1 MVNLVP
7 VTALYAALNALLN
20 VALASR
26 IVRLRAKHGVSLGT
40 GESQELLQAVR
51 VHGNNAEFVPL
62 ALLMILICELSNAK
76 SLPLHTLGGILFLS
90 RIAHALG
97 IPIRPPNS
105 LRASG
110 VVGTWGVI
118 VFASAYAL
126 FLRYATGIE

>member
-26 IVRLRAKHGVSLGT
+26 IVRLRTKHRVSLGT
-40 GESQELLQAVR
+40 GESKELLQAVR

-62 ALLMILICELSNAK
+62 ALIMILVCELSGGNT
-76 SLPLHTLGGILFLS
+76 LPLHTLGGILFLS
-90 RIAHALG
+90 RISHAIG
-97 IPIRPPNS
+97 IPIRPPNA

-110 VVGTWGVI
+110 VAGTWGVI

-126 FLRYATGIE
+126 FLRHVGGGG